1 MMSDQ
6 TSTLNFAGLLIIVQF
21 SFKGRK
27 LSPTFIIT
35 IYSQTSFPGSV
46 NTDPPARAVP
56 PSPLAKENTI
66 HFFFNK
72 NKLSL
77 SQKQVPN
84 HLSVTGIKW
93 EFGANPELSPQL

>member
-6 TSTLNFAGLLIIVQF
+6 TSTLNFAGLLIIVRF
-21 SFKGRK
+21 SNDWRK
-27 LSPTFIIT
+27 FSPTFIIT
-35 IYSQTSFPGSV
+35 IYSQTSFPGTFNADS
-46 NTDPPARAVP
+46 PASAVP
-56 PSPLAKENTI
+56 RR
-66 HFFFNK
+66 HFQNITPFISSLKK

-84 HLSVTGIKW
+84 HLPVTGIKW